1 MPPFRLTARTICPA
15 VRPHQRRV
23 VKQCACA
30 AESGGWD
37 AAARV
42 AREGPLTS
50 LQPALQEC
58 LECRVALLRQATAAK
73 RAPATPPARKRSP
86 FCDLRLEEI
95 VLADLATAGLCTA
108 EAARSACSVRRACK
122 RQRMEVGVEPASPLA
137 APPAPPKLPQ
147 APTATSTAWSTYE
160 RECEAEE
167 GSGSEGTYAGSG
179 DSCADDDELEDDAQ
193 SSSPTFSFQ
202 AWPAPRRGAPG
213 HAGSMESTAGC
224 LDCGQPP

>member
-1 MPPFRLTARTICPA
+1 MP
-15 VRPHQRRV
+15 
-23 VKQCACA
+23 
-30 AESGGWD
+30 
-37 AAARV
+37 
-42 AREGPLTS
+42 S

-73 RAPATPPARKRSP
+73 RAPAAAPARKRSP

-95 VLADLATAGLCTA
+95 VLADLATAGLCMA

-122 RQRMEVGVEPASPLA
+122 RRRTEVGSEPA
-137 APPAPPKLPQ
+137 APPAAPKLPQ
-147 APTATSTAWSTYE
+147 APTATSAAWSMYE
-160 RECEAEE
+160 RECEGEE
-167 GSGSEGTYAGSG
+167 GSASEGTSHGSG
-179 DSCADDDELEDDAQ
+179 DSCGEDDELEDDAQ

-224 LDCGQPP
+224 LDCGVAPAQA